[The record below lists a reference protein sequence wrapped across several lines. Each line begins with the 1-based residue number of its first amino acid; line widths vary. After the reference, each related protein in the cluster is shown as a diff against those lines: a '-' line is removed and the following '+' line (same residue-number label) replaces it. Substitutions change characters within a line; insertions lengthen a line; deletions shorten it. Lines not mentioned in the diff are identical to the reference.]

1 MQSEIDRYL
10 LLNRLELD
18 RRRRPQ
24 PQTRDVMIEVLGVVK
39 GRYLIRFPGGD
50 PFVAGVAG
58 NTGVIPAGQMVKGAI
73 VGDNVILECSPRVA
87 PKQAEESPIIPEIGG
102 FLVLGSISWLTTFRR
117 VGLGGPLI
125 SNPRPLA
132 NYKFFDRILRKL
144 SKDQK
149 IYTLAQTDPRI
160 ADDRQQFQINRRYSL
175 FPESGNFVSGIGVA
189 IESIAA
195 NNIEVVPINLLTEA
209 ARVRGLFYLP
219 LLFAN
224 GDQLQE
230 EEIAALTSIARR
242 NIVILQGV
250 TIGDFLG
257 IKSGVGTTLL
267 RLLGIRR
274 VISSFS
280 LFHKPELIP
289 QNNSLSAGLKPVD
302 DSGEFYLVDI
312 TQPELDAVSEIFLN
326 VDRRDV
332 VMFLNDVSGV
342 FRGNS
347 IVLLRPGRY
356 F

>member
-73 VGDNVILECSPRVA
+73 VGDNVVLECSPRVA

-102 FLVLGSISWLTTFRR
+102 FLVLGSINWLQTFRR
-117 VGLGGPLI
+117 VDIVGPLT
-125 SNPRPLA
+125 SDPKPLA
-132 NYKFFDRILRKL
+132 NYEFFDRILRKL

-160 ADDRQQFQINRRYSL
+160 ANDEQDDQINRRYSL

-219 LLFAN
+219 MLFN
-224 GDQLQE
+224 YGVPLQE
-230 EEIAALTSIARR
+230 EEIAALKSIARR
-242 NIVILQGV
+242 NIVILQGLALFDYGRV
-250 TIGDFLG
+250 Y
-257 IKSGVGTTLL
+257 SVGEPLL
-267 RLLGIRR
+267 RLLGIRGE
-274 VISSFS
+274 VFSSISIAHS
-280 LFHKPELIP
+280 PELIP

-302 DSGEFYLVDI
+302 DGFAISQVFV
-312 TQPELDAVSEIFLN
+312 N

-332 VMFLNDVSGV
+332 VMILNGV
-342 FRGNS
+342 TGDFRGNS
-347 IVLLRPGRY
+347 TVLLRSGRY

>member
-87 PKQAEESPIIPEIGG
+87 PKQAEESPIPEIGG
-102 FLVLGSISWLTTFRR
+102 FLVLGSINWLQTFRR
-117 VGLGGPLI
+117 DLLNGPLI
-125 SNPRPLA
+125 SDPKPLA
-132 NYKFFDRILRKL
+132 NYEFFDRILRKL

-160 ADDRQQFQINRRYSL
+160 ADDEENFQINRRYSL

-219 LLFAN
+219 LLFN
-224 GDQLQE
+224 YGVPLQE
-230 EEIAALTSIARR
+230 EEIAALKSIARR
-242 NIVILQGV
+242 NIVILQGLAVFDFDAV
-250 TIGDFLG
+250 TVY
-257 IKSGVGTTLL
+257 SVGEPLL

-274 VISSFS
+274 VISSIS
-280 LFHKPELIP
+280 ITHRPELIP

-302 DSGEFYLVDI
+302 DGFAISQVFV
-312 TQPELDAVSEIFLN
+312 N
-326 VDRRDV
+326 VDRRDI
-332 VMFLNDVSGV
+332 VMILNDVSGG

>member
-73 VGDNVILECSPRVA
+73 VGDNVVLECSPRVA

-102 FLVLGSISWLTTFRR
+102 FLVLGSINWLQTFRR
-117 VGLGGPLI
+117 DFRTGPLI

-132 NYKFFDRILRKL
+132 NYEFFDRILRKL

-160 ADDRQQFQINRRYSL
+160 ADDEENFQINRRYSL

-219 LLFAN
+219 MLFN
-224 GDQLQE
+224 YGVPLQE
-230 EEIAALTSIARR
+230 EEIAALKSIARR
-242 NIVILQGV
+242 NIVILQGLALFDYDRV
-250 TIGDFLG
+250 F
-257 IKSGVGTTLL
+257 SVVEPQLL

-274 VISSFS
+274 VSSFLS
-280 LFHKPELIP
+280 FVHSSELIP

-302 DSGEFYLVDI
+302 DSIYGSF
-312 TQPELDAVSEIFLN
+312 PVSQVFLN

-332 VMFLNDVSGV
+332 VMGLNGVSGDL
-342 FRGNS
+342 GGDS

>member
-73 VGDNVILECSPRVA
+73 VGDNVVLECSPRVA

-102 FLVLGSISWLTTFRR
+102 FLVLGSINWLQTFRR
-117 VGLGGPLI
+117 DLIYGPLT
-125 SNPRPLA
+125 PDPKPLA
-132 NYKFFDRILRKL
+132 NYEFFDRILRKL

-160 ADDRQQFQINRRYSL
+160 ANDEQDFQINRRYSL

-209 ARVRGLFYLP
+209 ARVKGLFYLP
-219 LLFAN
+219 MLFN
-224 GDQLQE
+224 YGVPLQE
-230 EEIAALTSIARR
+230 EEIAALRSIARR
-242 NIVILQGV
+242 NIVILQGLAV
-250 TIGDFLG
+250 FATA
-257 IKSGVGTTLL
+257 SNYSVYSVGQPLL
-267 RLLGIRR
+267 SLLGIRI
-274 VISSFS
+274 VFSLLS
-280 LFHKPELIP
+280 LFHKPELMP
-289 QNNSLSAGLKPVD
+289 RNNSLSAGLKPVD
-302 DSGEFYLVDI
+302 DGF
-312 TQPELDAVSEIFLN
+312 AVSQVFLN

-332 VMFLNDVSGV
+332 VMGLNGVSGDL
-342 FRGNS
+342 GGDS
-347 IVLLRPGRY
+347 IVLLRSGRY